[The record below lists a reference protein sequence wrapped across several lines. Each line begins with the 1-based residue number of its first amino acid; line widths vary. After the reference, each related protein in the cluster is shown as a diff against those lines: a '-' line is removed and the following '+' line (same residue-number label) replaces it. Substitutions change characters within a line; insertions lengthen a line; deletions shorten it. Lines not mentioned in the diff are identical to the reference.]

1 MKEFIIGLTATYF
14 VLAVVIYIV
23 GTLSAFR
30 AEWEEVNRIIAHSL
44 PTERMYKTVR
54 KRLESLHGYHFKSR
68 RKMDELTK
76 KFFRKFELQI
86 YVDAEISKTKTFK
99 RLVRLTA

>member
-14 VLAVVIYIV
+14 VLAVCIYIM
-23 GTLSAFR
+23 GTVSAFR
-30 AEWEEVNRIIAHSL
+30 AEWKEINNLIAHAI
-44 PTERMYKTVR
+44 PTEKMYRTIK

-68 RKMDELTK
+68 TKMDELTK
-76 KFFRKFELQI
+76 AFFRKFELQI
-86 YVDAEISKTKTFK
+86 YVDQEISKTKTFK

>member
-14 VLAVVIYIV
+14 VLAVCIYIM
-23 GTLSAFR
+23 GTVSAFR

-54 KRLESLHGYHFKSR
+54 ERLEYLHGYHFKSR
-68 RKMDELTK
+68 KKMDEVTKAFFK
-76 KFFRKFELQI
+76 KFEFQI
-86 YVDAEISKTKTFK
+86 YVDQEIIRTKTFK